1 MQRTKID
8 FAHCMNHLVD
18 GFFPEADKVVVVLDN
33 LNTHVP
39 ASLYEAFEPAKA
51 KRIRDRLDFHYTPK
65 HGSWLN
71 TVEIDVVT
79 PKNWTPTIV
88 HVQSVQER
96 GNTVTKRRTFKP
108 DFKARVVLE
117 ELTGVK
123 STAEICRDHQ
133 LKPQVFSRWKAEL
146 LERAPEIFATR
157 PSRGDEQERIAELE
171 RMVGRLTM
179 ELEAA
184 KKVSNILTSH
194 LSRND
199 R

>member
-1 MQRTKID
+1 MNPYLLWAK
-8 FAHCMNHLVD
+8 MNHETIKQCGRSPDLQRICSD
-18 GFFPEADKVVVVLDN
+18 PQELD
-33 LNTHVP
+33 TYDSSCTISP
-39 ASLYEAFEPAKA
+39 GKG
-51 KRIRDRLDFHYTPK
+51 K
-65 HGSWLN
+65 H
-71 TVEIDVVT
+71 
-79 PKNWTPTIV
+79 
-88 HVQSVQER
+88 
-96 GNTVTKRRTFKP
+96 TVTKRRTFKP

-179 ELEAA
+179 ELETA
-184 KKVSNILTSH
+184 KKASSILTSH
-194 LSRND
+194 LSRNG